1 MTNVL
6 CQLVRISKGQKVS
19 LHSDT
24 YIYVGSS
31 VAEWLACS
39 TQAYEGLGS
48 NQIAAA
54 TLSGNSLRQTVH
66 THRASVHQ
74 AAKKAVALLRYA
86 RVTTGLAESNGTTAG
101 FMTHVTCRLTAK
113 NRDRLRVWATFTSY
127 VCECLTNLLCQLAYR
142 RFSYVPRCVVSSFSF
157 YCTSKGQ
164 ENTFCVHLLA
174 CTYADNGILPAIA
187 GRTPRQ
193 TIDISYSPGPQQQT
207 RRSLLGE
214 WDRQTDRR
222 TETVQFHRACCA
234 RSANNER
241 YATVCSAWQ

>member
-1 MTNVL
+1 M
-6 CQLVRISKGQKVS
+6 
-19 LHSDT
+19 
-24 YIYVGSS
+24 GSS

-39 TQAYEGLGS
+39 TQAHEGLGS

-74 AAKKAVALLRYA
+74 AAKKAAALLRYA

-127 VCECLTNLLCQLAYR
+127 VCECLPNLLCQLAYR
-142 RFSYVPRCVVSSFSF
+142 RCSYAPRCAGSSFSF

-164 ENTFCVHLLA
+164 ENTFASIYLHVRTL
-174 CTYADNGILPAIA
+174 TLPAIA

-207 RRSLLGE
+207 RRALLGE
-214 WDRQTDRR
+214 WDRRTDRR
-222 TETVQFHRACCA
+222 KPYSFIERAVRGVRIMNGTRLCVVRGSENGVYSDQRPYGA
-234 RSANNER
+234 RAAAFNNIVR
-241 YATVCSAWQ
+241 SPNVTSL

>member
-1 MTNVL
+1 
-6 CQLVRISKGQKVS
+6 
-19 LHSDT
+19 
-24 YIYVGSS
+24 VGSS

-39 TQAYEGLGS
+39 TQAHEGLGS

-74 AAKKAVALLRYA
+74 AAKKAAALLRYA

-142 RFSYVPRCVVSSFSF
+142 RCSYAACCVVSSFSF
-157 YCTSKGQ
+157 YCTSRGQ
-164 ENTFCVHLLA
+164 ENTFASIYLHV
-174 CTYADNGILPAIA
+174 
-187 GRTPRQ
+187 RTLTTGHCPLSSVARRGKRS
-193 TIDISYSPGPQQQT
+193 ISPT
-207 RRSLLGE
+207 RRAHSSKPAARCWANG
-214 WDRQTDRR
+214 TDRR

-234 RSANNER
+234 RSVNNER
-241 YATVCSAWQ
+241 